1 MTLTSKLLGLGALAA
16 VLALPASVVFAQS
29 PGTMGDSGS
38 AASSSSGA
46 MNESGS
52 MAPAPAQSAQ
62 VDDATLQKAAKAY
75 VKVKQ
80 IVHESKQAQSAASG
94 AQPEQPA
101 AESEKMAAVRNEGLD
116 PQQYNQVI
124 QMVQND
130 PQLQQK
136 FANYVNQN
144 GGDSD

>member
-1 MTLTSKLLGLGALAA
+1 M
-16 VLALPASVVFAQS
+16 
-29 PGTMGDSGS
+29 D
-38 AASSSSGA
+38 
-46 MNESGS
+46 ESGS
-52 MAPAPAQSAQ
+52 MASAPAQSAQ
-62 VDDATLQKAAKAY
+62 LDDATLQKAAKAY

-80 IVHESKQAQSAASG
+80 IAHQSKQAGASSSSSE
-94 AQPEQPA
+94 QPEQA
-101 AESEKMAAVRNEGLD
+101 SAQSEKLAAVRNEGLD

-130 PQLQQK
+130 PQLKQK